1 MFYKVF
7 FNDNKSDINNFRS
20 FGDGMRD
27 LYEKGVLRND
37 FILVSGNILGN
48 AGKTTSPPS
57 TEKILGN
64 TGWTPLLKQ
73 EKS

>member
-1 MFYKVF
+1 MFYIVF
-7 FNDNKSDINNFRS
+7 FNDNKSDIDNFRS

-48 AGKTTSPPS
+48 AGKTSP
-57 TEKILGN
+57 LRQ
-64 TGWTPLLKQ
+64 Q